1 MAAREMI
8 SQLTKDEWDAI
19 NILGKAFLEC
29 QDPEEYE
36 ARMLLVGAIR
46 YIRHGM
52 KHTKMGAKR
61 KTSTRWRKQ
70 QQQKQG
76 ENLWS

>member
-1 MAAREMI
+1 MCSLHGSGKERMAAREMI

-46 YIRHGM
+46 YCALSM
-52 KHTKMGAKR
+52 EAEKR
-61 KTSTRWRKQ
+61 GWRPGK
-70 QQQKQG
+70 
-76 ENLWS
+76 